1 MDHHNSLG
9 MEMDEL
15 SGLSEEEVR
24 QKEEQFGKN
33 VLHINET
40 RRFFSILLDIV
51 KEPMFLLLTFAC
63 ILYFILGEPAEGFMM
78 IAAIAFV
85 SAISVYQELK
95 STHALA
101 SLKQL
106 TEPRVKVIR
115 NGREKEALTEDLVP
129 GDLVVLEEGNRVPA
143 DARVVKE
150 NDLSIDESVV
160 TGESFPVEKHLR
172 EGENLLYQGTV
183 VNSGRCYAIV
193 SETGARTVLGKIGR
207 SIITYTESKTLLQDQ
222 IDVFVKRFALFGI
235 LAFLLIFLINFHHNG
250 NLISSLLFG
259 LTLAMSAIPE
269 EIPVAFSSFMALG
282 AYHMSRLGIISR
294 QPQTIENLGAINM
307 ICLDKTGTITEN
319 KMRVDRVYDFAIDRL
334 MGMDDPPIAHSKVLY
349 YALLACEENPFDSM
363 ERALVDAFA
372 RFQADRPV
380 LQFISEF
387 PLQGQPPMMT
397 HIYQGEAGKIA
408 ASKGAV
414 ERIIRVCRLDRRQA
428 ERVEDITKSLARLG
442 HRVLGVARAFHKE
455 GPLPASQDEFNWEF
469 LGLVSLYDPPRPYM
483 HQIFRE
489 FYDAGIEIKLITGDF
504 PETALTIARETGMK
518 TRQSYLTGQEVMAFT
533 EEALIKKIPE
543 VNVFA
548 RMFPEAKLK
557 VIDAVRKSGNIVA
570 MTGDGVNDAPAL
582 KAANIGIAIGKKG
595 TEVARQSADLI
606 LTDDNLQKL
615 TEAIRQGRKIFNNFK
630 KAVRYILS
638 IHIPIILVAS
648 LPLILGWR
656 YPNIFTPIHI
666 IFLELIMGPTCS
678 VFFER
683 EPAEDFTMKIPPR
696 PKATWIFHRDEFL
709 ISILQ
714 GLLIASG
721 VLLLYYYFMDHGAS
735 LTQTRTVVF
744 TTLILSNIFLT
755 FTNRSFTEPIYK
767 TIRYP
772 NNLVLPVL
780 LISLIFLGLI
790 HFLPFVRALF
800 GMTLISAKDF
810 FVCLIVS
817 FCSVFWF
824 EAYKMLP
831 FAGPAF
837 SSDHSPL
844 WK

>member
-1 MDHHNSLG
+1 

-51 KEPMFLLLTFAC
+51 KEPMFLLLSFAC

-363 ERALVDAFA
+363 ERALVEAFA